1 MIDNQPT
8 ADGIYQSLL
17 VEQQTRVDLG
27 AAAEA
32 VRRYGS
38 FVGSTIECHKVLGRA
53 MDHARKHIAKVE
65 STGASVASGLIIVAD
80 QMTGSKGRFTRHWHA
95 PEGGVWGCLVHANTL
110 LPRSRQFV
118 SLAVGVACCETVRD
132 FGVDTASLR
141 WVNDV
146 LVAGQKIAGFL
157 VESHT
162 SLLSGEQY
170 NLIGFG
176 VNVNNSRFPTALE
189 SLAVSL
195 SDLLGHDVDL
205 SKFTE
210 RFVAKLAWNMG
221 LLYFEEEQFLEYNC
235 FSGKNGTHLLLQRF
249 LQLSDTVGQRVVY
262 GFDVM
267 TAPQYEAQVLSIDGD
282 GGIVLRLD
290 DGFVKKEYSGEV
302 RYL

>member
-8 ADGIYQSLL
+8 ADGIYQALL
-17 VEQQTRVDLG
+17 NEQQKRVESRVDP
-27 AAAEA
+27 EA

-38 FVGSTIECHKVLGRA
+38 FVGSTVESHKVLGRA
-53 MDHARKHIAKVE
+53 MDHARTYIAKE
-65 STGASVASGLIIVAD
+65 EGAGRSVASGLIIVAD
-80 QMTGSKGRFTRHWHA
+80 QMTGSKGRFTRSWHA

-146 LVAGQKIAGFL
+146 LVAGQKLAGFL

-162 SLLSGEQY
+162 SPLSGEEY

-176 VNVNNSRFPTALE
+176 VNVNNSRFPSELE

-195 SDLLGHDVDL
+195 GDLLGQVVDL
-205 SKFTE
+205 SLFTE
-210 RFVAKLAWNMG
+210 KFVAKLAWNMG
-221 LLYFEEEQFLEYNC
+221 LLYFEEEQFLEHNS
-235 FSGKNGTHLLLQRF
+235 FSGKDGIHLLLQRF

-267 TAPQYEAQVLSIDGD
+267 TAPQYEAQVLSVDAD

-302 RYL
+302 RYI